1 MSDWSSDV
9 CSSDL
14 PAGGAMSPVPAS
26 VAGTTVSSAC
36 SVPWSTTTCS
46 TTGCTMY
53 GRPGAGVAGATGVT
67 GLTTGTGTGGFGGMI
82 MSPYRTTTITRAAG
96 APHSGKPAGTKTTTR
111 TATGG

>member
-1 MSDWSSDV
+1 MPATG
-9 CSSDL
+9 

-46 TTGCTMY
+46 TTGCTMS
-53 GRPGAGVAGATGVT
+53 GRTGVGVAGATGVT

-82 MSPYRTTTITRAAG
+82 LSTTGTTPIPRSDGAA
-96 APHSGKPAGTKTTTR
+96 STGKTGKDHAGTPC
-111 TATGG
+111 